1 MADNASA
8 SAAMSVVSS
17 RSVGNDSLRQPG
29 TSQPSILALSA
40 RGGAL
45 EPCPVAE
52 AAEDEAAAAL
62 WREGGVAGA
71 RSRARRTAWK
81 RRRREARM
89 ARLQCVR
96 PRAATASAR
105 SAASRTAL
113 PRVAP
118 LPEEEEDPART
129 RRIASRSL
137 DE

>member
-17 RSVGNDSLRQPG
+17 RSVGKDSLRQPG
-29 TSQPSILALSA
+29 TSQPSILAFSA

-45 EPCPVAE
+45 EPCPVA
-52 AAEDEAAAAL
+52 AAEAAAL

-71 RSRARRTAWK
+71 RRRARRTAWK